1 MRKKLTIKK
10 KEGQATTW
18 TGLHRDTIDVPL
30 VWGGWSL
37 AVGDLAVKGLRVA
50 RLSGCMEGAF
60 VWASLVMVE
69 FISTYYSLGDS
80 MLTVSVF
87 PVVSS
92 TT

>member
-1 MRKKLTIKK
+1 M
-10 KEGQATTW
+10 
-18 TGLHRDTIDVPL
+18 
-30 VWGGWSL
+30 
-37 AVGDLAVKGLRVA
+37 GDLAVKGLRVA

-60 VWASLVMVE
+60 TWASLVMVE
-69 FISTYYSLGDS
+69 FISTYYSPGDS